1 MSAIRSTEAVLV
13 IRKNYS
19 ASREALFKAW
29 TDPEQIAQW
38 FSPDEAVG
46 VTGVEVDL
54 REGGRYRIG
63 MVIPEAEGVKFVGG
77 TYERIVPNEK
87 LVFTWRWESWNTET
101 HQDTLVTVE
110 LNAAGNKTELVLTHE
125 RFRDENMRKEH
136 NQGWEGC
143 LGRLGALFWA

>member
-1 MSAIRSTEAVLV
+1 MSIIHPRDAVLV
-13 IRKNYS
+13 IKKKYS
-19 ASREALFKAW
+19 ALPAALFQAW
-29 TDPEQIAQW
+29 TNPAQIAQW
-38 FSPDEAVG
+38 FSPDEAIG

-63 MVIPEAEGVKFVGG
+63 MDIPNEEQIRFVGG
-77 TYERIVPNEK
+77 TYEQIVPDEK
-87 LVFTWRWESWNTET
+87 LVFTWRWESWNPET

-125 RFRDENMRKEH
+125 RFRDENMRQEH